1 MALRKGFDPFFEF
14 FEILLDKDRS
24 AKSTDTDSGHSV
36 VLYFQLVQSFHCPD
50 LVTSFGTA
58 AP

>member
-36 VLYFQLVQSFHCPD
+36 ILYIQLMQSLDSPD
-50 LVTSFGTA
+50 LITSFGTA